1 MKRKILIFIAFLAAI
16 FQSSYLHISAQS
28 YYMHEAAEDSDG
40 SSGSGIVALLI
51 LIGIGTLLTKMFG
64 KDNDSD

>member
-1 MKRKILIFIAFLAAI
+1 
-16 FQSSYLHISAQS
+16 
-28 YYMHEAAEDSDG
+28 MHEAAEDRDG

-51 LIGIGTLLTKMFG
+51 LIGIGTLITKMFG

>member
-16 FQSSYLHISAQS
+16 FQGSYLHISAQS

-40 SSGSGIVALLI
+40 NLVSGIVALLI
-51 LIGIGTLLTKMFG
+51 IIGIGTLINRLFG
-64 KDNDSD
+64 KDNDSN

>member
-16 FQSSYLHISAQS
+16 FQGSYLHISAQS

-40 SSGSGIVALLI
+40 NPGGGIVALLI
-51 LIGIGTLLTKMFG
+51 VIGIGTLITKIFG
-64 KDNDSD
+64 KDNDND